1 MTDTAEKLTQL
12 TNNRID
18 FYNIGGL
25 ALQRTKDSLWGLW
38 ENYSWRELMVRGGI
52 LSTTIVMGLLTA
64 STCKD
69 DQCSSSMRGLVGGA
83 VGFFVSHT
91 VAIIPTIQRRNKII
105 KDTENYKAHINQA
118 LKELLLTHSNT
129 SHYQDMSTLSS
140 QIDSVCEKIMNLEL
154 PVQKRGD
161 AATNLTQKKI
171 WMKAAHQFVSDLTST
186 LKTCANTNKTI
197 SIAQALSIWNQQPK
211 AVCAYLEE
219 NLTKKPKNS
228 AMSQLK

>member
-52 LSTTIVMGLLTA
+52 LSTTIVMGLLAA

-91 VAIIPTIQRRNKII
+91 AAIVPTIQRRNKII
-105 KDTENYKAHINQA
+105 KDTENYKKNISQA
-118 LKELLLTHSNT
+118 LKELLLTDSNAP
-129 SHYQDMSTLSS
+129 HYQSMSTLSS
-140 QIDSVCEKIMNLEL
+140 RILSVCEDIMKLEL

-171 WMKAAHQFVSDLTST
+171 WMKAAHQLVSDLVST
-186 LKTCANTNKTI
+186 LNTCKNKKA
-197 SIAQALSIWNQQPK
+197 SIDQALSIWNQQPK
-211 AVCAYLEE
+211 TVCTYLTESLE
-219 NLTKKPKNS
+219 KNTKNA
-228 AMSQLK
+228 AMPQLK